1 MNIDKPNGNILTKK
15 EENCENDHRI
25 NIRGLTIRELQDY
38 VTEIGYDKYV
48 GTQIFEWL
56 HSKLVFDFDNMSNLS
71 LDMREHLKQNFT
83 APVIKIKGK
92 LYSTVDE
99 TIKYLFELKDGECV
113 EAVLMKYK
121 YGYTLC
127 ISTQAGCKMGCKF
140 CASSVCAFGR
150 NLSVSEMLDEII
162 LIEQDLD
169 IKIINLVLM
178 GIGEP
183 LDNLDN
189 VVKFL
194 KMLPCK
200 YGLNL
205 GLRRV
210 TVSTCGLVDKIY
222 ELMKYRLP
230 VTLSISLHATT
241 DEVRDKIMPVN
252 KKWNIQ
258 SLLKAANDYFNY
270 TSRRVSFEYILIKG
284 LNDSVE
290 QAHELARLIGDMICH
305 INLIPLN
312 DIKERNFKRSDSKS
326 VFEFRKVLR
335 KYEINATVRRELGS
349 DIRASCGQLRKQERE
364 SEN

>member
-1 MNIDKPNGNILTKK
+1 MDK
-15 EENCENDHRI
+15 EETQEFDHRI
-25 NIRGLTIRELQDY
+25 NIRELNIRELQDY
-38 VTEIGYDKYV
+38 VAEIGYPKYV
-48 GTQIFEWL
+48 GTQIFDWL
-56 HSKLVFDFDNMSNLS
+56 HRKSVFNFENMTNLS
-71 LDMREHLKQNFT
+71 QDMREHLIQNFV
-83 APVIKIKGK
+83 APVISIKRK
-92 LYSTVDE
+92 LYSNVDD
-99 TIKYLFELKDGECV
+99 TIKYLFELSDGECV
-113 EAVLMKYK
+113 EAVVMKYK

-140 CASSVCAFGR
+140 CASSVCKFTR
-150 NLSVSEMLDEII
+150 NLSISEMLDEIMLVEKDLNTKI
-162 LIEQDLD
+162 L
-169 IKIINLVLM
+169 NLVLM

-252 KKWNIQ
+252 KKWNIE
-258 SLLKAANDYFNY
+258 SLIKAADDYFNY
-270 TSRRVSFEYILIKG
+270 TSRRVSFEYVLINE
-284 LNDSVE
+284 LNDSPE
-290 QAHELARLIGDMICH
+290 QALELVRLLGDRVCH
-305 INLIPLN
+305 VNLIPLN
-312 DIKERNFKRSDSKS
+312 DIKERNFKRSIPER
-326 VFEFRKVLR
+326 VFAFQKILR
-335 KYEINATVRRELGS
+335 KYEINTTVRRELGA
-349 DIRASCGQLRKQERE
+349 DIRAACGQLRRKERE
-364 SEN
+364 N